1 LISIGKKAI
10 HLCGVITMVQCVYKK
25 GDLISLENLYQFSD
39 LISLTEN
46 YWLFKAFQ
54 TSNNRKVLIKV
65 FKNIIADNDEEIEI
79 NWNKEI
85 TELKQEA
92 ETSDPQNEYID
103 SGIIFE
109 SGKKQFIIVFCLLKE
124 LTLTDEEVKDI
135 AESQKPYDYGLPSKE
150 MTEAIT
156 SDSLVDSELA
166 EEYELH
172 EEEPEKDEV
181 IDEPEKQ
188 KQSIPDSPPV
198 PKAGR
203 PIKPESPKPKRKMLI
218 PETEKQVPEEKKEVE
233 AEEDDDYLKHIS
245 MEYFDRMNPQNYY
258 PLTLNIADFIQD
270 EIAPVINP
278 LTGERK
284 VQQLSKLDVKLKNP
298 IVTIRPILPGCSVV
312 PNSIETDFSLAEDEV
327 TFYVSP
333 VVKGKIFGRIE
344 FSNEGS
350 IIHSTDFDAKVVDPS
365 IARAVAFYGI
375 LTSFIPRIITFL
387 GVNFGL
393 EKTLADIWSV
403 TNSVFGDITIAS
415 LIAIV
420 AVLPVIFTSVGIRQ
434 KLKPRK
440 CKVHYKL
447 KDFRFDK
454 LPQHQNPSAN

>member
-1 LISIGKKAI
+1 
-10 HLCGVITMVQCVYKK
+10 MVQCVYKK